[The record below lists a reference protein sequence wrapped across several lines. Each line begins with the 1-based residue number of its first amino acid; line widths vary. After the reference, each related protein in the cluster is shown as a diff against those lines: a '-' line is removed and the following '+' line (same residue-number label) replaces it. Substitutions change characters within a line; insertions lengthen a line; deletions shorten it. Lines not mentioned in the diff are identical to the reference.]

1 VAKAVGVKPQETAS
15 CSHHFLHDSGGPE
28 MSTEQIDDEIGD
40 GFDEEEVNAIYCKSA
55 EKLLETSGK

>member
-1 VAKAVGVKPQETAS
+1 
-15 CSHHFLHDSGGPE
+15 